1 MKIRR
6 HEHTEQ
12 LALQMTPMID
22 IVFQLMVFF
31 VFTFKITLP
40 EGDFNVRMPA
50 QAGQSAQP
58 SETPLLKV
66 RLRANEAREL
76 SSVELGDVPIVG
88 ADPFGDLQARIRA
101 MVDDSAGPGS
111 SDQEVEIEADFD
123 LRYKYVMQ
131 AMTAVTGYI
140 DPATRVQHKLIE
152 KVRFA
157 PLARPASE

>member
-1 MKIRR
+1 MKIRH
-6 HEHTEQ
+6 HEHREQ
-12 LALQMTPMID
+12 LSLQMTPMID

-50 QAGQSAQP
+50 EAGVAAMP

-66 RLRANEAREL
+66 RLTADENREL
-76 SSVELGDVPIVG
+76 AGVELGDVAISG
-88 ADPFGDLQARIRA
+88 EDPFGQLQARIRG

-111 SDQEVEIEADFD
+111 VDQEVEIEADYD
-123 LRYKYVMQ
+123 LKYRYVMN
-131 AMTAVTGYI
+131 AMTAITGYI
-140 DPATRVQHKLIE
+140 DPATGEQHKLIE

-157 PLARPASE
+157 PLPRSE